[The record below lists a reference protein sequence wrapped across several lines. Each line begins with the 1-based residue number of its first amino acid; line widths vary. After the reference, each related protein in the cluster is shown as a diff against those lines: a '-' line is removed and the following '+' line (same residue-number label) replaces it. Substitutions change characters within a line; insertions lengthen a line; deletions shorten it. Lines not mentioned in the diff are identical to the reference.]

1 MRTETKPTS
10 ENRDERRTSAPAAP
24 AKRQRR
30 RRGVTL
36 VEVLIVVAIMA
47 IIAGGATI
55 LVFPAFKK
63 ARVQN
68 AKVGAEAVRGAVE
81 LYKVDAADGGN
92 CPQMK
97 DLVDAKK
104 IDSKKT
110 DDPWGKPYKVLCTE
124 GDDVRVVSFGQ
135 DGQEGTPDDV
145 RDDFKPSDIKR
156 VAEL

>member
-1 MRTETKPTS
+1 MSTLS
-10 ENRDERRTSAPAAP
+10 ERARDSRNARR
-24 AKRQRR
+24 RRR

-68 AKVGAEAVRGAVE
+68 AKIGAEAVRGAVE
-81 LYKVDAADGGN
+81 LYLADATEGG

-97 DLVDAKK
+97 DLVEAKK

-110 DDPWGKPYKVLCTE
+110 DDPWGKPYKVLCAE
-124 GDDVRVVSFGQ
+124 GEDIRVLSFGQ
-135 DGQEGTPDDV
+135 DGQENTPDDV

-156 VAEL
+156 VADL